1 MINNTF
7 FEGNSVEATGRGGA
21 IAVMGEAYLYGV
33 SFKKNYA
40 IGSRGSDI
48 FVFGGYVSWV
58 GGESVGI
65 GGELSLENNNGGATT
80 GYQTSSGGS
89 VGLGGGVEID
99 IDGVSFSSAR
109 VYFNGGV
116 VLADGGSI
124 ATLNN
129 CYIND
134 TAGLRT
140 GAIAA
145 VRFSGRSWMGIQAAF
160 QTTTLT
166 L

>member
-1 MINNTF
+1 MINNSF
-7 FEGNSVEATGRGGA
+7 FEGNSVELSGRGGA

-48 FVFGGYVSWV
+48 FVVGGYVSWV

-65 GGELSLENNNGGATT
+65 GGELSLANNNGGATT

-89 VGLGGGVEID
+89 VGLGSGGEIVIED
-99 IDGVSFSSAR
+99 VSFSGAR
-109 VYFNGGV
+109 YYFHGGAV
-116 VLADGGSI
+116 MADSGAI

-134 TAGLRT
+134 TAGMRS
-140 GAIAA
+140 GAISV
-145 VRFSGRSWMGIQAAF
+145 VRFSGRR
-160 QTTTLT
+160 
-166 L
+166 